1 MKGVGPIKVRD
12 SGFSSLLGKQEPSR
26 DPDRPSA
33 LEQGQ
38 GRLSELKDG
47 VTALLA
53 ERSEDPKPC
62 THEKAKPVWETE
74 WFQ

>member
-1 MKGVGPIKVRD
+1 MRD

-38 GRLSELKDG
+38 RRLSELKDG

-53 ERSEDPKPC
+53 EGSEATKPC
-62 THEKAKPVWETE
+62 THERAKPVWETK